1 MLIWLVLLHAFVHPG
16 LSASGELEL
25 GDRIAGVVCAPQMAC
40 VTDAGCCC
48 EALPTDP
55 IPAPE
60 PIQLPSRGGVDLISI
75 PQTSI
80 PAFLANADA
89 ELVSVLS
96 IRLIEPEAHTR
107 RLSRLCVWRT

>member
-1 MLIWLVLLHAFVHPG
+1 MVNRCMLIWLVLLHAFVHPG

-40 VTDAGCCC
+40 VT
-48 EALPTDP
+48 
-55 IPAPE
+55 E